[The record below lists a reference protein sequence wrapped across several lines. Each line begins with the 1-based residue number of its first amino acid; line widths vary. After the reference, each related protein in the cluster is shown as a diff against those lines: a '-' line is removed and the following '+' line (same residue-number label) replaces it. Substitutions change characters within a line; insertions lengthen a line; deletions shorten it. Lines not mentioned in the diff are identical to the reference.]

1 MSRETP
7 ELDEFTVDELAS
19 RAQMTVRNVRAYAG
33 RGLIEAPRLEGRTG
47 YYNSEHL
54 QRLQLIRNLLD
65 RGYTLAAVERALL
78 SNPTGS
84 ATHALDLLN
93 VLHQPMSEEQPE
105 EMSRDAL
112 AALAGTTRND
122 DLILGLEALGL
133 VEWIDDDRV
142 RLLRPTVVRA
152 GVAASAMGL
161 DPQTVMNL
169 LPLLQKNLGEIAD
182 AFVGRVRDE
191 IWQPFADAG
200 LPAHDWPRILRVVE
214 TLLPVASQAVLGV
227 FREQITRAIED
238 ALGEQMAGF
247 GSRSAQDSEPGQ
259 R

>member
-1 MSRETP
+1 M
-7 ELDEFTVDELAS
+7 DEFTVDELAA

-33 RGLIEAPRLEGRTG
+33 RGLIDAPRLEGRTG
-47 YYNSEHL
+47 YYNSLHL
-54 QRLQLIRNLLD
+54 QRLQLIRSLLE
-65 RGYTLAAVERALL
+65 RGYTLGAVEQAIL

-93 VLHQPMSEEQPE
+93 VLHQPSTDEQPE

-112 AALAGTTRND
+112 AALAGTSRND

-133 VEWIDDDRV
+133 VEWIDNDRV

-161 DPQTVMNL
+161 TPETVMSL
-169 LPLLQKNLGEIAD
+169 LPMLEKNLGEIAD
-182 AFVGRVRDE
+182 AFVGRVRE
-191 IWQPFADAG
+191 QIWQPFADAG
-200 LPAHDWPRILRVVE
+200 MPAAEWPRILQIVE

-227 FREQITRAIED
+227 FREQIARSIED
-238 ALGEQMAGF
+238 ALGEQIAAF
-247 GSRSAQDSEPGQ
+247 GNSDAS
-259 R
+259 